1 MVAFMQLYSSFAE
14 DSLDKYCAQLINRR
28 PLVHCMTNDVV
39 QEITAN
45 VLLACGAS
53 PAMVIAE
60 EESAQFSS
68 IADALLINV
77 GTLTSERYIAMK
89 QACEVAHT
97 CQKPWVLDPVAIGPM
112 TWRNNC
118 IIELM
123 KYSPSV
129 IRGNASEIICL
140 AGSGSG
146 GHGVDSINGSDE
158 AINAAQML
166 ASHTGAIVAVTGE
179 ADFITDGHRTVTVN
193 GGHIMA
199 TRVVGT
205 GCSLG
210 ALVAAFI
217 TLDSNTLDA
226 CAAAHALF
234 KRSEEFAV
242 AHAQGPGSFHSAF
255 LDALYQIS
263 HRKQNDQ

>member
-53 PAMVIAE
+53 PAMVIAK

-68 IADALLINV
+68 IADALLLNV

-112 TWRNNC
+112 TWRNDC
-118 IIELM
+118 IIELL

-140 AGSGSG
+140 AGSGNG

-166 ASHTGAIVAVTGE
+166 ASHTGAIVAVTGQ

-217 TLDSNTLDA
+217 TLDNNTLDA

-242 AHAQGPGSFHSAF
+242 DHAQGPGSFHSAF